1 MIPRLAF
8 ILIAAFWIAMNALL
22 WRAEY
27 GSRGSGISVPV
38 DLVCRKILSSP
49 DTSSLTIYQDG
60 QKTGFCEFSTSV
72 EQEMAKLDEGTLP
85 PEGIIARASCQVRFA
100 GNVSLGDFNNRL
112 RFDGRVQFSP
122 SRAWRELNLKL
133 SSHLATVEIHSIAA
147 EQTVRLKITSEGVA
161 TERVLNFADVQNPN
175 ALLRAFAGDAGGG
188 WLGDLDLPAVP
199 QSPAALAGDLHW
211 EAHRHRLMIGPEP
224 VSAYRLETRVLDH
237 PVFIYISTLGEIL
250 RVELPGGIIATLD
263 QWGKS

>member
-1 MIPRLAF
+1 MIPRIAF
-8 ILIAAFWIAMNALL
+8 LLIAAFWIAMNALL

-72 EQEMAKLDEGTLP
+72 GQEMAKLDEGALP
-85 PEGIIARASCQVRFA
+85 PEGIVARAGCQIRFA
-100 GNVSLGDFNNRL
+100 GNVSVGDFNNRL

-133 SSHLATVEIHSIAA
+133 SSHLATMEIHSIAA
-147 EQTVRLKITSEGVA
+147 EQTVHLKITSEGGDRTRPELRRCA
-161 TERVLNFADVQNPN
+161 KSQCAAARVRRQC
-175 ALLRAFAGDAGGG
+175 RRRMAGRP
-188 WLGDLDLPAVP
+188 WICPPFP
-199 QSPAALAGDLHW
+199 QAPAALAGNLHW
-211 EAHRHRLMIGPEP
+211 EAHRHRLMIGREP

-237 PVFIYISTLGEIL
+237 PVFIYVSTLGEIL